1 MKAIF
6 PSPDPAALQDK
17 RMTDLVAYA
26 RKVEKDMYDQAS
38 TKVSFIKSKREFT
51 KLCEIIGIL
60 IKGILVACY
69 SRTLS

>member
-1 MKAIF
+1 MFISLAHIFSLPFSVKAIF

-38 TKVSFIKSKREFT
+38 TKVS
-51 KLCEIIGIL
+51 
-60 IKGILVACY
+60 A
-69 SRTLS
+69 